1 LEEEEAAR
9 ADAQVLT
16 MSRPDTGE
24 QVLACTMRR
33 GEAKRGELIA
43 VAEPGGNAWAQG
55 SGVRWQGGCECEQ
68 CRQADSHTCRRYN
81 TKYRGLAWSWSCQA
95 WMYFLF
101 AALLL
106 IVS

>member
-68 CRQADSHTCRRYN
+68 CRQTVTRAGYIIQSTAGLLGLGRVRRGC
-81 TKYRGLAWSWSCQA
+81 TSCLQL
-95 WMYFLF
+95 YY
-101 AALLL
+101 
-106 IVS
+106 